1 MNFLSNVFSSP
12 SAEAEGKEPDKV
24 VFDDDPEDM
33 NEILAEMLDAKGAA
47 MEMLHEKVQ
56 VYEEKDTARAQL
68 LKLKKRQSQL
78 AVNASFTA
86 ESLEDSERVSEEDAQ
101 KQLASKMQAL
111 KSKIKAEKK
120 AVHNLEENLPPEV
133 IAMRKQA
140 ESLKAIVGEPQSAGT
155 EEMNEADMQLVATSS
170 KPRGGAAGEAA
181 EVKAAAERLAALKR
195 QAESKEPPPLPRR
208 VPPRTITQLARRQ
221 WLLTRGRREL
231 QMPAQRS
238 ESAPLSALATEK
250 QVSCQIGVSPE
261 GHSQCRPP
269 RSAPSHWPGRI
280 VGNAV
285 PASQICPPRTGQ
297 ARLWGTQ
304 CRPPRSA
311 PLALTRAD
319 CGERSASLPD
329 LPPSHWPGQIV
340 GNALTCVRAV
350 DQSLSPAELGVA
362 SGC

>member
-170 KPRGGAAGEAA
+170 KPRGEAA

-195 QAESKEPPPLPRR
+195 QAESLKEPPPPS
-208 VPPRTITQLARRQ
+208 
-221 WLLTRGRREL
+221 E
-231 QMPAQRS
+231 
-238 ESAPLSALATEK
+238 ESAATDDHTA
-250 QVSCQIGVSPE
+250 GT
-261 GHSQCRPP
+261 
-269 RSAPSHWPGRI
+269 APVVADPG
-280 VGNAV
+280 
-285 PASQICPPRTGQ
+285 PA
-297 ARLWGTQ
+297 
-304 CRPPRSA
+304 
-311 PLALTRAD
+311 RASD
-319 CGERSASLPD
+319 AG
-329 LPPSHWPGQIV
+329 
-340 GNALTCVRAV
+340 
-350 DQSLSPAELGVA
+350 AE
-362 SGC
+362 